1 MDMTVQTPPTDP
13 YLWLEDVQG
22 ERALGWVRE
31 HNAATR
37 ALLTA
42 RPDFE
47 STRDRIR
54 AVLDSKDQ
62 IPGVSRRGDWL
73 YNYWQDS
80 TNPRGLLRRTTLAE
94 YRKPSPAWE
103 VLFDLDAL
111 AREEGENWVLAGL
124 VWLRPGDRRV
134 LIKLSRGGADAV
146 VVREWDAVDRRF
158 VEGGFTL
165 PESKTSIDWLDAD
178 TLLVGTDFGPGSM
191 TASGY
196 PRIAKRW
203 KRGQPLAEAEV
214 LLEGESADIQVA
226 AGHDC
231 TPGFERTYVVR
242 ATDFFNSRL
251 WLVEGGEL
259 REVDRPSDSS
269 LSLWREWAILQ
280 LKSDWTV
287 AGRTWPAGSALICRA
302 DAYLR
307 GEREFEALFTPT
319 PTRTL
324 AGMTMTASRILMVV
338 QDNVS
343 HRLECWSHDG
353 AAWVRRDVTAPSHG
367 VLSVGGLHDPHV
379 ADDPLAEAYLQSAT
393 GFLTPDTLS
402 LRNTLDDASVEPLKS
417 RPNFFDAHGLV
428 AEQRF
433 ATSRDGTR
441 VPYFIVHRKDMPL
454 DGTNPTLLYGY
465 GGYEISMLP
474 QYSGALGIGWLER
487 GGVYVLSNIRG
498 GGEFGPTWH
507 KAAQRGN
514 RQKSFDDFIAVAGH
528 LIETGVTS
536 SRHLGIQGGSN
547 GGLLVA
553 AVMVQRPELFNAVVC
568 QVPLT
573 DMQRFHLML
582 AGASWVAEFGNPDD
596 PADWAFL
603 EKYSPYHNVRAERR
617 YPTVLF
623 TTSTRDDRVHPGHAR
638 KMAARM
644 IDQGHDVL
652 YYENIEGGH
661 GGAADNA
668 QRADL
673 AALTYEFLW
682 RQLG

>member
-13 YLWLEDVQG
+13 YLWLEDVQS
-22 ERALGWVRE
+22 ERALDWVRDR
-31 HNAATR
+31 NAASR
-37 ALLTA
+37 AILA
-42 RPDFE
+42 AQPAFE
-47 STRDRIR
+47 TIRDQIL

-73 YNYWQDS
+73 YNFWQDS
-80 TNPRGLLRRTTLAE
+80 TNPRGLLRRTTLDE
-94 YRKPSPAWE
+94 YRKPAPAWE

-111 AREEGENWVLAGL
+111 AREEGENWVLAGF
-124 VWLRPGDRRV
+124 VWLRPGDRRA
-134 LIKLSRGGADAV
+134 LMKLSRGGADAV

-165 PESKTSIDWLDAD
+165 PESKTNIDWLDAD
-178 TLLVGTDFGPGSM
+178 TVLVGTDFGPGSM
-191 TASGY
+191 TVSGY
-196 PRIAKRW
+196 PRIVKRW

-214 LLEGESADIQVA
+214 LIEGEAGDIQVA
-226 AGHDC
+226 AGHDD

-251 WLVEGGEL
+251 WLAEGGQL

-269 LSLWREWAILQ
+269 LSLWLDWAILQ

-287 AGRTWPAGSALICRA
+287 GGRTWLAGSALICRA

-307 GEREFEALFTPT
+307 GEREFQALFTPT

-324 AGMTMTASRILMVV
+324 ALMTMTASRILMVV

-353 AAWVRRDVTAPSHG
+353 TAWVRRDVPAPAHG

-379 ADDPLAEAYLQSAT
+379 ADDQLAEAYLQNST
-393 GFLTPDTLS
+393 GFLTPDALS
-402 LRNTLDDASVEPLKS
+402 LRNTQDDASVEPLKS
-417 RPNFFDAHGLV
+417 RPNFFDANGLV

-441 VPYFIVHRKDMPL
+441 VPYFIVHRNDMSL
-454 DGTNPTLLYGY
+454 DGNNPTLLYGY

-474 QYSGALGIGWLER
+474 QYSGALGIGWLEA

-514 RQKSFDDFIAVAGH
+514 RQRSFDDFIAVAEH
-528 LIETGVTS
+528 LIDTGVTS
-536 SRHLGIQGGSN
+536 PRHLGIQGGSN

-553 AVMVQRPELFNAVVC
+553 AVMVQRPDLFNAVVC

-603 EKYSPYHNVRAERR
+603 EKYSPYHNVQAGRR

-638 KMAARM
+638 KMAAKM
-644 IDQGHDVL
+644 IEQGHDVL

>member
-1 MDMTVQTPPTDP
+1 MDSTLTNPATDP
-13 YLWLEDVQG
+13 YQWLEDVQG
-22 ERALGWVRE
+22 ERSLGWVRE
-31 HNAATR
+31 HNDAAR

-47 STRDRIR
+47 SMRDRIR
-54 AVLDSKDQ
+54 AVLDSKEQ
-62 IPGVSRRGDWL
+62 IPVVTRSGDWL
-73 YNYWQDS
+73 YNHWQDS

-103 VLFDLDAL
+103 VLLDLDAL

-124 VWLRPGDRRV
+124 EWLRPGHRRV
-134 LIKLSRGGADAV
+134 LLRLSRGGADAV

-165 PESKTSIDWLDAD
+165 PEAKTNVGWLDAD

-196 PRIAKRW
+196 PRIVKRW

-214 LLEGESADIQVA
+214 LLEGESGDIAVN
-226 AGHDC
+226 AGRDD
-231 TPGFERTYVVR
+231 TPGYERTLAVR
-242 ATDFFNSRL
+242 FTDFFNSRL
-251 WLVEGGEL
+251 WLVEDGQL
-259 REVDRPSDSS
+259 REVDRPSDSN
-269 LSLWREWAILQ
+269 LTLWHDWAVMQ

-307 GEREFEALFTPT
+307 GEREFQALFTPT
-319 PTRTL
+319 PTCTL
-324 AGMTMTASRILMVV
+324 AAMAGTASRILMVV

-353 AAWVRRDVTAPSHG
+353 TAWVSRDVPAPSHG
-367 VLSVGGLHDPHV
+367 VLSVSQLHDPHV
-379 ADDPLAEAYLQSAT
+379 ADDPLAEAYFQKST

-402 LRNTLDDASVEPLKS
+402 LRNTLDDASEEPLKS
-417 RPNFFDAHGLV
+417 RPDFFNADGLV
-428 AEQRF
+428 VEQRF

-441 VPYFIVHRKDMPL
+441 VPYFIVHRKGLVL

-507 KAAQRGN
+507 RAAQRGN
-514 RQKSFDDFIAVAGH
+514 RQKSFDDFIAVAEH
-528 LIETGVTS
+528 LTETGVTS
-536 SRHLGIQGGSN
+536 PRHLGIQGGSN

-573 DMQRFHLML
+573 DMQRFHRML

-673 AALTYEFLW
+673 TALTYAFLW